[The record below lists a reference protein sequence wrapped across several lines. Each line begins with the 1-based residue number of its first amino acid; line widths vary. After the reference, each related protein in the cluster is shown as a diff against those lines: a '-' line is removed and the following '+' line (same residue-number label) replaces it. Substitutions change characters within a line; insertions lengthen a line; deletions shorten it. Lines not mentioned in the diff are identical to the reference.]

1 MASTISGTKNTITYA
16 DVRNLAASSLQ
27 ADINFYA
34 MVGYEIETG
43 TAYKLGDFTS
53 ATAIATA
60 TQNNAEDP
68 VIITAFG
75 KTGASAAGTLTNA
88 INYTSP
94 GLLKA
99 TGFGLK
105 SFGEASG
112 PDGLLNNGES
122 LTFALTAE
130 SC

>member
-1 MASTISGTKNTITYA
+1 MSNRISFGPLAYRGLDNVGNRNTVTFA
-16 DVRNLAASSLQ
+16 DVSKLAASTAQ

-34 MVGYEIETG
+34 MVGYEITTG

-60 TQNNAEDP
+60 TQNTAEDP

-94 GLLKA
+94 TCKRQR
-99 TGFGLK
+99 
-105 SFGEASG
+105 ASASRALARTAG
-112 PDGLLNNGES
+112 PQAS
-122 LTFALTAE
+122 
-130 SC
+130 